1 MCGTSHRC
9 NWEWA
14 PRVERVVNF
23 SIPKGDTL
31 VQMIDSAALT
41 SGQVTFEH
49 PGHKESVS
57 WAHLRADALAM
68 AARLQAE
75 GLQPGQHVCVLGPT
89 NRAVVT
95 AVQAIWQAGCCLVML
110 PLPMRLGSID
120 VFIDQTRRRIA
131 DADGAFVLIDPEFA
145 PFVQPAPGDPPFL
158 RLDEIG
164 PTSTGLTV
172 EDFRPVEVS
181 PQDRAI
187 LQFTSGSTADPKG
200 VDLNHFALTSN
211 IAGATAAGGLVSED
225 VVVSWL
231 PLYHDMGLVGMLSIP
246 MCSPDVSLVL
256 GAPQDFLAKPL
267 RWLQWISDYDGS
279 VTAAPNFA
287 YALATRA
294 LRKAPA
300 DLDLSSM
307 KVLLSGAEPVDGPTF
322 RKFLAAAAPFGLDPA
337 AAFPAFG
344 MAEVCIGG
352 TFPQRGQGLRMDVV
366 DREVLENEH
375 RAVEVDPAAPA
386 ARELALLGA
395 PVPGLKIQIIDPA
408 TGQELGDRHV
418 GELLIAGT
426 SLTSGYYR
434 RPEAT
439 AELLRDGW
447 LHTGDLAYTLDGE
460 LVICG
465 RIKDVII
472 IGGRNIYPQDVE
484 RVVNAVEGVR
494 AGNTIAFGIDGRAG
508 AQQIIV
514 VSETRDGHS
523 EALITAISEAVTA
536 EIGVPAT
543 EVVLVEPG
551 SIPKT
556 SSGKLQR
563 SGCKRAWQ
571 AGELQRLS

>member
-1 MCGTSHRC
+1 
-9 NWEWA
+9 
-14 PRVERVVNF
+14 
-23 SIPKGDTL
+23 
-31 VQMIDSAALT
+31 MIDSAAQT
-41 SGQVTFEH
+41 PGSITFEH
-49 PGHKESVS
+49 PHESHTLS
-57 WAHLRADALAM
+57 WAQLRLDALAM

-89 NRAVVT
+89 NRGVVT
-95 AVQAIWQAGCCLVML
+95 AVQAIWQAGCAVVML
-110 PLPMRLGSID
+110 PLPMRLGSIEA
-120 VFIDQTRRRIA
+120 FIEQTRRRIA
-131 DADGAFVLIDPEFA
+131 DADGAYVLIDPEFA
-145 PFVQPAPGDPPFL
+145 PFVQPAPGDPPFF
-158 RLDEIG
+158 RLDEISG
-164 PTSTGLTV
+164 EATGLTAG
-172 EDFRPVEVS
+172 DAQEVKIAS
-181 PQDRAI
+181 SDRAI

-200 VDLNHFALTSN
+200 VDLSHFALTSN
-211 IAGATAAGGLVSED
+211 IAGAAAAGGLVSED

-294 LRKAPA
+294 LRKAPD

-322 RKFLAAAAPFGLDPA
+322 RKFLDAAGRYGLRPES
-337 AAFPAFG
+337 AFPAFG

-352 TFPQRGQGLRMDVV
+352 TFPRRGQGLRMDVV
-366 DREVLENEH
+366 DRVALEAEH
-375 RAVEVDPAAPA
+375 LAVEVDPESPD
-386 ARELALLGA
+386 ARELAVLGT
-395 PVPGLKIQIIDPA
+395 PLPGLEMRIVDPS
-408 TGQELGDRHV
+408 TGEDLGDRQV

-426 SLTSGYYR
+426 SLTSGYYKN
-434 RPEAT
+434 PTAT

-447 LHTGDLAYTLDGE
+447 LHTGDLAYSLNGE
-460 LVICG
+460 LVLCG

-484 RVVNAVEGVR
+484 RAVNAVEGVR

-508 AQQIIV
+508 AQQIVV
-514 VSETRDGHS
+514 VSETR
-523 EALITAISEAVTA
+523 EAPSDELVTAISEAVTA
-536 EIGVPAT
+536 EIGVPAR

-563 SGCKRAWQ
+563 SGCKRAWEQ
-571 AGELQRLS
+571 GELARITR